1 MEERKKY
8 KKVVSEKRMTVFGF
22 LIAALVSSMII
33 LSPSDAFAAKKYNP
47 SGKWFGANEV
57 VGGALSISM
66 YTDNDGEIVGNWELA
81 NYYGFEEGIIKKTS
95 KKNQYQLIN
104 AFEMN
109 ENNAGS
115 VCFVMKMKS
124 NKKLKLTPRK
134 YFYKDEWK
142 QAGFSGTFKL
152 SQRYKS

>member
-115 VCFVMKMKS
+115 VCF
-124 NKKLKLTPRK
+124 TR
-134 YFYKDEWK
+134 
-142 QAGFSGTFKL
+142 
-152 SQRYKS
+152 